1 MKNQD
6 RKSKRKDD
14 GFTLVE
20 MMAVLMIIGLLMSV
34 VIFSIAGNA
43 DDARVGKAKADIRN
57 YETALELFYLDIGSY
72 PPEEYGL
79 EALVSLPQG
88 LDSDRYRDGGYIK
101 KIEEDPWGQPY
112 IYIQPGEEGRKYE
125 IISYGGD
132 GQPGGEGI
140 EADITSY
147 E

>member
-1 MKNQD
+1 MK
-6 RKSKRKDD
+6 KHEERKDD

-43 DDARVGKAKADIRN
+43 DDARVGKARADIRN
-57 YETALELFYLDIGSY
+57 YETAIELFYLDIGQI

-88 LDSDRYRDGGYIK
+88 LETEKYKDGGYIK
-101 KIEEDPWGQPY
+101 KIEEDPWGRPY
-112 IYIQPGEEGRKYE
+112 IYIQPGEEGRRYE
-125 IISYGGD
+125 IISYGAD

-140 EADITSY
+140 DADIASY